1 MARRDDFV
9 DERGP
14 VVWPFL
20 LEDRDKHEVEL
31 VQEGLLGAQTLFAIG
46 TLDDELDDEVSDA

>member
-1 MARRDDFV
+1 MARRNDFV

-20 LEDRDKHEVEL
+20 LKDRDKHEVEL
-31 VQEGLLGAQTLFAIG
+31 VQECLLGAQSLFAIG
-46 TLDDELDDEVSDA
+46 TLDNELDDEVSDT